1 MGKLAIITTA
11 LLGAF
16 FSSAAQ
22 AEDII
27 SRFTVRDQ
35 GQFAVDGSLSG
46 SRSNSSYSSRYAPG
60 YSAEQ
65 HDYESRAILGG
76 NIGLGYGIELFADLP
91 YVLSN
96 HVALRYTYAGNSASR
111 DFDGDKGFSDATFGL
126 KYRAF
131 KSADGSNEV
140 LLRASVLH
148 HSGSSGFVNAEASY
162 QHMFS
167 PSIKTAFSLNFEKV
181 QGGPDNA
188 GLGAY
193 LMWQAS
199 PQITFVPYVRASRID
214 GYQGLSSYNTIAGGA
229 QLRYTPVKGWN
240 ITPGLSGTHTGKRS
254 SYVGTWNSL
263 GASLTVQKEF

>member
-35 GQFAVDGSLSG
+35 GQFALDGGLSG
-46 SRSNSSYSSRYAPG
+46 TRSNSSYSSPYASG
-60 YSAEQ
+60 LSAEQ
-65 HDYESRAILGG
+65 REYQSQAAIAG
-76 NIGLGYGIELFADLP
+76 NVGLGYGLEFFASLP

-96 HVALRYTYAGNSASR
+96 HSEVHYSYHGRQYSE
-111 DFDGDKGFSDATFGL
+111 DFDGSKGFSDAFFGL

-140 LLRASVLH
+140 LFRASVLH
-148 HSGSSGFVNAEASY
+148 HSGSSGYVNAEASY
-162 QHMFS
+162 LHTFA
-167 PSIKTAFSLNFEKV
+167 PAIKTVLSLNFEKV
-181 QGGPDNA
+181 QGGPDVA

-199 PQITFVPYVRASRID
+199 PRVTFVPYVRTDRID
-214 GYQGLSSYNTIAGGA
+214 GYQGLSSYNSIAGGA
-229 QLRYTPVKGWN
+229 QLRYTPVKGLN
-240 ITPGLSGTHTGKRS
+240 ITPGLSGTHFGKRS
-254 SYVGTWNSL
+254 SYVGTWNSI